1 MDKTIFVRNFQ
12 ESLDNNF
19 SKYEKYFDYTFKVF
33 FELRTSIFEV
43 TKCLILELDKATIT
57 LTNNIL
63 ERLLK
68 LALIYNEVGLKTLA
82 IEEWN
87 SIYDEPNRKYGSI
100 SLGNSIELCLKNKI
114 ISQKEKDFLFD
125 IIREL
130 MRNGFSHADASKVLE
145 NLPNEILGYKG
156 SLNNTTKLEEVFLN
170 HKIIPPLQS
179 IEIDN
184 FAKMYASKYFE
195 FVFTLIG
202 IIETRLLEKNK

>member
-1 MDKTIFVRNFQ
+1 MDRTIFERNFQ

-19 SKYEKYFDYTFKVF
+19 TKYEKYFDYKFKVF

-68 LALIYNEVGLKTLA
+68 LALIYNEVGIKPFP

-87 SIYDEPNRKYGSI
+87 LIYEEPNRKYGSI
-100 SLGNSIELCLKNKI
+100 SLGNSIELCLKKEI
-114 ISQKEKDFLFD
+114 ISQREKDFLFD

-145 NLPNEILGYKG
+145 NLPNKIRGYKG
-156 SLNNTTKLEEVFLN
+156 NLNNPTKLEEVFLN

-179 IEIDN
+179 IEIEN
-184 FAKMYASKYFE
+184 FAKIHASKYFE
-195 FVFTLIG
+195 FVFTLIEK
-202 IIETRLLEKNK
+202 IETRLFEKNR